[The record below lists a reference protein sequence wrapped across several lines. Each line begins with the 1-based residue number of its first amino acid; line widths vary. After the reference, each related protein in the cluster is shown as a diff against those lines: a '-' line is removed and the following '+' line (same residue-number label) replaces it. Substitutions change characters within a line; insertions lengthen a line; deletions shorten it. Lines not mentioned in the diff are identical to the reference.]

1 MNEPAEDGAIM
12 SFVENLKTEVARL
25 EAELA
30 SNPLFMQLLAA
41 KNLLAT
47 YTLEIGAD
55 KQTTVEQRA
64 SVPSAYQSVRKPDSP
79 RSAMLEAAKQFIAGR
94 NYPTPT
100 TEILEALVAQ
110 GIEVGG
116 EVPRNSLSSLLSRSE
131 EFKAHGRSGWTLVV
145 LGGDDGEKKLADDAN
160 PEVETPS
167 AYVERWSDQPAEP
180 PAQGREAV
188 PGGGT

>member
-1 MNEPAEDGAIM
+1 MGPAM
-12 SFVENLKTEVARL
+12 SFVENLKNEVARL

-30 SNPLFMQLLAA
+30 SNPLFMQLQAA
-41 KNLLAT
+41 KSLLAT
-47 YTLEIGAD
+47 YTVAISAD
-55 KQTTVEQRA
+55 KSASTEQK
-64 SVPSAYQSVRKPDSP
+64 VPVDVTYQPTRKSDSP
-79 RSAMLEAAKQFIAGR
+79 RSAMLEAAKQYITGR
-94 NYPTPT
+94 SYPTPT

-116 EVPRNSLSSLLSRSE
+116 EVPRNSLSSSLSRSE

-145 LGGDDGEKKLADDAN
+145 PGDDDEKKELADDAH
-160 PEVETPS
+160 PVQDTPS

>member
-1 MNEPAEDGAIM
+1 MA
-12 SFVENLKTEVARL
+12 FVENLKTEVARL

-30 SNPLFMQLLAA
+30 SNPLFMQLQAA
-41 KNLLAT
+41 KSLLAT
-47 YTLEIGAD
+47 YTVGAGSE
-55 KQTTVEQRA
+55 KPASTEQRV
-64 SVPSAYQSVRKPDSP
+64 SVAVAYQPTRKPDSP
-79 RSAMLEAAKQFIAGR
+79 RSAMLEAAKEYIAGR
-94 NYPTPT
+94 NHPTPT

-116 EVPRNSLSSLLSRSE
+116 EVPRNSLSSSLSRSE

-145 LGGDDGEKKLADDAN
+145 PGDDNGEKELADDAN
-160 PEVETPS
+160 PAQETPS

>member
-1 MNEPAEDGAIM
+1 MA
-12 SFVENLKTEVARL
+12 FVENLKIEVARL

-30 SNPLFMQLLAA
+30 SNPLFMQLQAA
-41 KNLLAT
+41 KSLLAT
-47 YTLEIGAD
+47 YTVGSG
-55 KQTTVEQRA
+55 TEQR
-64 SVPSAYQSVRKPDSP
+64 VPVAVSYQPTRKPDSP
-79 RSAMLEAAKQFIAGR
+79 RSAMLEAAKEYIAGR

-116 EVPRNSLSSLLSRSE
+116 EVPRNSLSSSLSRSE

-145 LGGDDGEKKLADDAN
+145 PGDDDSEKELADDAH
-160 PEVETPS
+160 PTTETSS